1 MKLIACISLV
11 FAALAYPD
19 EATDRPAIER
29 VIRLLNDRQTA
40 SSKEQ
45 ISALFISDADSDLGR
60 LTALNTQWLQLSSEP
75 LSEMTSPRLTIRSI
89 RFVTPD
95 VALVNAA
102 SVQYGSNI
110 PVRRIPVLFVL
121 KKEGKDWRIAALR
134 VLADLA
140 NLP

>member
-1 MKLIACISLV
+1 MTL
-11 FAALAYPD
+11 
-19 EATDRPAIER
+19 
-29 VIRLLNDRQTA
+29 
-40 SSKEQ
+40 
-45 ISALFISDADSDLGR
+45 ADSDLGR

-75 LSEMTSPRLTIRSI
+75 WSEMTSPRLTIRSI

-134 VLADLA
+134 VLADLV
-140 NLP
+140 NML